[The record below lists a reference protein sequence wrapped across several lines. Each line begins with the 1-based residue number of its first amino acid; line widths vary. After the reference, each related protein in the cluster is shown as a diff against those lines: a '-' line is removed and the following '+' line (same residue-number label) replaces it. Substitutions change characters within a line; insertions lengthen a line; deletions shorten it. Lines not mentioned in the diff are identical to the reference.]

1 MGYESF
7 IAFRHLRGRHHSGF
21 ISIITLISI
30 AGVFVG
36 VATTDIV
43 ISVMNGFQAELRERL
58 LGVSAHVVVLRYF
71 DEGIGDYEKL
81 SERVKRFPHVVNAEP
96 FIYSKAV
103 IRARSRADGIV
114 IRGLAPQASPDVL
127 GHLVEGNADFGR
139 VPKGILLGSELAD
152 RLRVGVGDSVSL
164 ISPFKGSE
172 TPLGF
177 VPKVGRFPVVGIF
190 NLGFYEYD
198 ASLAFL
204 SLSQAQDFFDLG
216 NTVTGIEVRLDN
228 LDLASKMAKE
238 IAEGLGY
245 PYRTNDW
252 IQLNQNLFSA
262 LKLEK
267 LTMFVILSLIVLVA
281 AFNIIATL
289 IMIVLEKT
297 KDIGILKA
305 MGATDQSIL
314 RIFMWEGLAVGIAG
328 TLCGTG
334 TGALLSWLVG
344 RYRFITIPGEVYFLD
359 RLPARLECGDL
370 AIVALVALMISFLAT
385 IYPAWR
391 ASKLEPVEAIRFE

>member
-7 IAFRHLRGRHHSGF
+7 IAFRHLRGRHRSRF
-21 ISIITLISI
+21 ISVITLISI

-36 VATTDIV
+36 VAATDIV
-43 ISVMNGFQAELRERL
+43 ISVMNGFQAELKKRL
-58 LGVSAHVVVLRYF
+58 LGVNTHVVVLRYF
-71 DEGIGDYEKL
+71 DEDIADYNEL
-81 SERVKRFPHVVNAEP
+81 AVRIKRISHVVSAEP

-103 IRARSRADGIV
+103 IRARTRADGIV
-114 IRGLAPQASPDVL
+114 VRGLVPESRPEVL
-127 GHLVEGNADFGR
+127 KHLVEGSADFKR
-139 VPKGILLGSELAD
+139 TSDGILLGSDLAA
-152 RLRVGVGDSVSL
+152 RLRVSVGDSVSL

-177 VPKVGRFPVVGIF
+177 VPKVGRFPVTGIF

-204 SLSQAQDFFDLG
+204 SLHQAQQFFDMG
-216 NTVTGIEVRLDN
+216 DAVTGIEVRLDN
-228 LDLASKMAKE
+228 LDLATKKAKE
-238 IAEGLGY
+238 IAEILGY

-262 LKLEK
+262 LNLEK

-289 IMIVLEKT
+289 IMIVVEKT

-305 MGATDQSIL
+305 MGATGRSIL
-314 RIFMWEGLAVGIAG
+314 RIFMWEGLAVGIGG
-328 TLCGTG
+328 TLLGTG
-334 TGALLSWLVG
+334 IGAFLSWLVG
-344 RYRFITIPGEVYFLD
+344 RYRFISIPGEVYFLD
-359 RLPARLECGDL
+359 RLPARLEGGDL
-370 AIVALVALMISFLAT
+370 LTVALVALLISFLAT
-385 IYPAWR
+385 VYPAWK
-391 ASKLEPVEAIRFE
+391 ASQLEPVEAIRYE

>member
-7 IAFRHLRGRHHSGF
+7 IAFRHLRGRHRSRF
-21 ISIITLISI
+21 ISVITLISI

-36 VATTDIV
+36 VAATDIV
-43 ISVMNGFQAELRERL
+43 ISVMNGFQAELRQRL
-58 LGVSAHVVVLRYF
+58 LGVNAHVVVLRYF
-71 DEGIGDYEKL
+71 EEGISDYDSLAVRIKGF
-81 SERVKRFPHVVNAEP
+81 SHVTSAEP

-103 IRARSRADGIV
+103 IRARTQADGIV
-114 IRGLAPQASPDVL
+114 VRGLVPGSRPEVL
-127 GHLVEGNADFGR
+127 KHLVEGTADFGKT
-139 VPKGILLGSELAD
+139 PDGILLGSDLAE

-164 ISPFKGSE
+164 ISPFKGTE

-177 VPKVGRFPVVGIF
+177 VPKVGRFPVIGIF

-204 SLSQAQDFFDLG
+204 SLFRAQQFFDMG

-228 LDLASKMAKE
+228 LDLAAKKAKE
-238 IAEGLGY
+238 IAAGLGY

-289 IMIVLEKT
+289 IMIVVEKT
-297 KDIGILKA
+297 RDIGILKA
-305 MGATDQSIL
+305 MGATGRSIR
-314 RIFMWEGLAVGIAG
+314 RIFIWEGLAVGVGG
-328 TLCGTG
+328 TLLGTG
-334 TGALLSWLVG
+334 IGALLSWLVG
-344 RYRFITIPGEVYFLD
+344 KYRFISIPGEVYFLD
-359 RLPARLECGDL
+359 RLPARLVGGDL
-370 AIVALVALMISFLAT
+370 LTVALVALLISFLAT
-385 IYPAWR
+385 IYPAWK
-391 ASKLEPVEAIRFE
+391 ASQLEPVEAIRYE

>member
-7 IAFRHLRGRHHSGF
+7 IAFRHLRGRHRSKF
-21 ISIITLISI
+21 VSVITLISV

-36 VATTDIV
+36 VAATDIV
-43 ISVMNGFQAELRERL
+43 ISVMNGFQAELRKRL

-71 DEGIGDYEKL
+71 DEGIGDYENL
-81 SERVKRFPHVVNAEP
+81 AKRITRFSHVVRAEP

-103 IRARSRADGIV
+103 IRARNRADGIV
-114 IRGLAPQASPDVL
+114 IRGLSSQASPEVL
-127 GHLVEGNADFGR
+127 RHLVEGNADFEQ
-139 VPKGILLGSELAD
+139 VPNGILLGSELAD
-152 RLRVGVGDSVSL
+152 RLRVGMGDSVSL

-177 VPKVGRFPVVGIF
+177 VPKVGRFPVLGIF

-204 SLSQAQDFFDLG
+204 SLSQAQDFFDMG
-216 NTVTGIEVRLDN
+216 NTVTGIEVRLDD
-228 LDLASKMAKE
+228 LDLATKTAKE
-238 IAEGLGY
+238 MAEGLGY

-281 AFNIIATL
+281 AFNIVATL
-289 IMIVLEKT
+289 IMIVVEKT

-305 MGATDQSIL
+305 MGATGWSVL
-314 RIFMWEGLAVGIAG
+314 RIFMWEGLAVGVAG
-328 TLCGTG
+328 TLFGTVI
-334 TGALLSWLVG
+334 GALLSWLVG
-344 RYRFITIPGEVYFLD
+344 KYRFITIPGEVYFLD
-359 RLPARLECGDL
+359 RLPAQLEGGDL
-370 AIVALVALMISFLAT
+370 TIVALVALGISFLAT

-391 ASKLEPVEAIRFE
+391 ASQLEPVEAIRYE

>member
-7 IAFRHLRGRHHSGF
+7 IAFRHLRGRHRSGF

-36 VATTDIV
+36 VAATDIV
-43 ISVMNGFQAELRERL
+43 ISVMNGFQAELRKRL

-81 SERVKRFPHVVNAEP
+81 SERVKRFPHVVSAKP

-127 GHLVEGNADFGR
+127 GHLVEGNADFER
-139 VPKGILLGSELAD
+139 VPNGILLGSELAD

-289 IMIVLEKT
+289 IMIVVEKT

-305 MGATDQSIL
+305 MGATDRSIL

-334 TGALLSWLVG
+334 IGALLSWLVG

-359 RLPARLECGDL
+359 RLPAKLECGDL
-370 AIVALVALMISFLAT
+370 AIVALVALLISFLAT

>member
-1 MGYESF
+1 MSYESF
-7 IAFRHLRGRHHSGF
+7 IAFRHLRGGHRSGF
-21 ISIITLISI
+21 ISIITIISI

-36 VATTDIV
+36 VAATDIV
-43 ISVMNGFQAELRERL
+43 ISVMNGFQAELRKRL

-81 SERVKRFPHVVNAEP
+81 SERVKQFPHVVSAEP

-127 GHLVEGNADFGR
+127 GHLEEGNADFGG
-139 VPKGILLGSELAD
+139 VPDGILLGSELAD

-238 IAEGLGY
+238 IEEGLGY

-289 IMIVLEKT
+289 IMIVVEKT

-305 MGATDQSIL
+305 MGATDRSVL

-328 TLCGTG
+328 TFCGTG
-334 TGALLSWLVG
+334 IGVLLSWLVG

-359 RLPARLECGDL
+359 RLPAKLEWGDF
-370 AIVALVALMISFLAT
+370 AIVALVALLISFLAT

>member
-7 IAFRHLRGRHHSGF
+7 IAFRHLRGKHRSGF

-36 VATTDIV
+36 VAATDIV
-43 ISVMNGFQAELRERL
+43 ISVMNGFQAELRKRL

-81 SERVKRFPHVVNAEP
+81 SERVKRFPHVGSAKP
-96 FIYSKAV
+96 FIYSKAI

-127 GHLVEGNADFGR
+127 GHLVAGDADFGR
-139 VPKGILLGSELAD
+139 VPNGILLGSELAD

-289 IMIVLEKT
+289 IMIVVEKT

-305 MGATDQSIL
+305 MGATDRSVL

-334 TGALLSWLVG
+334 IGALLSWLVG

-359 RLPARLECGDL
+359 RLPAKLECGDL
-370 AIVALVALMISFLAT
+370 AIVALVALLISFLAT